1 MTKNYNVI
9 YIFLHKEYGD
19 PMTSED
25 EAEEY
30 GDPMT
35 SEDECSD
42 DEGSEDQDFGD
53 PITSEDEGNSLS
65 KQ

>member
-1 MTKNYNVI
+1 
-9 YIFLHKEYGD
+9 
-19 PMTSED
+19 MTSED